1 MSQINLELCFHRA
14 FLAVLVHLA
23 TGACVD
29 LDLGLGTETI
39 PNSDITSSSEQNA
52 NTPAEHGRLNYT
64 LGSSWCAGTTDTNPY
79 LQIDLKSLHIICA
92 VSTQGNSQT
101 DQWVKNYT
109 LQISTDGTAWV
120 DYKEGGQV
128 KFLRGNADRNSE
140 VKHVVY
146 RVLTRYLRFLPQTHQ
161 GGVCM
166 RTEVFG
172 VKQEQTCKSAAIG
185 LAFNG
190 TIPDSSFSASSSF
203 SNSYRPS
210 FGRLNRTNGG
220 WGPKTTTNPADYL
233 QIDLLY
239 EYVICAVATQGDNG
253 VDEWTTN
260 YKVQLS
266 MDGITFVTYQESNV
280 VKELFRTKE
289 RKYQLQLL
297 STQEY

>member
-1 MSQINLELCFHRA
+1 
-14 FLAVLVHLA
+14 
-23 TGACVD
+23 
-29 LDLGLGTETI
+29 
-39 PNSDITSSSEQNA
+39 
-52 NTPAEHGRLNYT
+52 
-64 LGSSWCAGTTDTNPY
+64 
-79 LQIDLKSLHIICA
+79 
-92 VSTQGNSQT
+92 
-101 DQWVKNYT
+101 
-109 LQISTDGTAWV
+109 
-120 DYKEGGQV
+120 
-128 KFLRGNADRNSE
+128 
-140 VKHVVY
+140 
-146 RVLTRYLRFLPQTHQ
+146 
-161 GGVCM
+161 M

-280 VKELFRTKE
+280 VKVGLHEGHAQIYQIYEKSQKYKCLRTLIQLLSQEEVHKRSVYLVKTQPQLAFSVKNSAKLQTYELFRTKE